1 MARHPRLRLDL
12 HDLGT
17 VDEAPA
23 AEPAHPACPLC
34 GRPIPPGARASR
46 HHLVP
51 KLKGGAKGETV
62 LLHQVCHSAIHARFS
77 EAELARRLHDVDSL
91 RHDPALADFLA
102 WIRTKPD
109 GFHARTAST
118 RGKRL
123 ARRDADHRHS

>member
-1 MARHPRLRLDL
+1 MAHRARLRLDL
-12 HDLGT
+12 HDLAST
-17 VDEAPA
+17 PETEAAAPA
-23 AEPAHPACPLC
+23 FPLCPLC
-34 GRPIPPGARASR
+34 GRPIPPGARASK

-91 RHDPALADFLA
+91 RQDPALTDFVV

-109 GFHARTAST
+109 DFHARTAST
-118 RGKRL
+118 RGKRR
-123 ARRDADHRHS
+123 AKRDGDHRHA